1 MTEKNKSGKNKER
14 EKYPKG
20 YMNDGEKDLTGMSQ
34 KNILLRT
41 EQNRTEQ
48 NRTEQ
53 NRTEQSRTERLSW
66 HDVLKG
72 IGIILVVIG
81 HVYSN

>member
-53 NRTEQSRTERLSW
+53 AR
-66 HDVLKG
+66 
-72 IGIILVVIG
+72 IGLDFVVIYKIKKDFFKK
-81 HVYSN
+81 HSDLLMS

>member
-1 MTEKNKSGKNKER
+1 LTEKNKSGKNKER

-53 NRTEQSRTERLSW
+53 NRTEQNRTEQNRLG
-66 HDVLKG
+66 LG
-72 IGIILVVIG
+72 LILL
-81 HVYSN
+81 

>member
-20 YMNDGEKDLTGMSQ
+20 YMNDGKKDLTGMSQ

-41 EQNRTEQ
+41 EQAQIELGFVALDKIKKDFFKKH
-48 NRTEQ
+48 
-53 NRTEQSRTERLSW
+53 SDLLMS
-66 HDVLKG
+66 
-72 IGIILVVIG
+72 
-81 HVYSN
+81 

>member
-1 MTEKNKSGKNKER
+1 MKGWQELTEKNKSGKNKER

-20 YMNDGEKDLTGMSQ
+20 YMNEGEKDLTGMSQ

-53 NRTEQSRTERLSW
+53 NRTEQNRLG
-66 HDVLKG
+66 LG
-72 IGIILVVIG
+72 LILL
-81 HVYSN
+81 

>member
-20 YMNDGEKDLTGMSQ
+20 YMNDGKKDLTGMSQ

-53 NRTEQSRTERLSW
+53 NRTEQAQIELGFVALDKIKKDFFKKHSDLLMS
-66 HDVLKG
+66 
-72 IGIILVVIG
+72 
-81 HVYSN
+81 